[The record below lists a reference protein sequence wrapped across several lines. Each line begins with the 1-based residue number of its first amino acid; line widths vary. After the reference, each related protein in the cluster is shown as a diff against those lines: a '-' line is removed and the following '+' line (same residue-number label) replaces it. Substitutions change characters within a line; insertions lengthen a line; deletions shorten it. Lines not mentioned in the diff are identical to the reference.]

1 MQPTADGYFA
11 LGTPIIG
18 VEPYPDSAGR
28 SFAYGFTWA
37 PVTNTTQERGLS
49 GVTSVETHGGTGN
62 VWQLTYAA
70 ENRDA
75 VMRRLHPLVDE
86 MRKLFAIALKGN
98 DVDSLELVRLVD
110 AQKYQNLVGDR
121 YSAPWVLEEVP

>member
-1 MQPTADGYFA
+1 
-11 LGTPIIG
+11 
-18 VEPYPDSAGR
+18 
-28 SFAYGFTWA
+28 
-37 PVTNTTQERGLS
+37 
-49 GVTSVETHGGTGN
+49 
-62 VWQLTYAA
+62 
-70 ENRDA
+70 
-75 VMRRLHPLVDE
+75 